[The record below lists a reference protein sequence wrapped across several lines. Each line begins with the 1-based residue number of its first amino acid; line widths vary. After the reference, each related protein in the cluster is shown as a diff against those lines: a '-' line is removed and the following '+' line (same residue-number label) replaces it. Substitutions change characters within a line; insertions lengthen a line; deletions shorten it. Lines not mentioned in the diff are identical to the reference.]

1 MSNPFH
7 HSIVQIYKSR
17 KTILGLLE
25 SVYRYDTSEYNGFSL
40 NEIDAMYA
48 TDQLD
53 MLLTTAVKKDD
64 TEDSK
69 DAKES
74 KESLFDVYEDKGKIK
89 IYKPVHKTYV
99 KYFLKNNTL
108 NDKSLNMIVEDLF
121 ILSDTLTKKDT
132 LVIIY
137 DGEPNETLQY
147 HLNYMYN
154 HDGIFVVVHNIKR
167 LQFNL
172 LNHHL
177 VPSVSILDDEDTKEL
192 QKKYHLKNMVTQLPE
207 ISRYDPM
214 ALAICLRPS
223 QVCHL
228 LRSSP
233 TALTTDYYRICV

>member
-1 MSNPFH
+1 ME
-7 HSIVQIYKSR
+7 
-17 KTILGLLE
+17 LLE
-25 SVYRYDTSEYNGFSL
+25 STYHYDTSEYSGFSL

-48 TDQLD
+48 NDQLD
-53 MLLTTAVKKDD
+53 MLFTN
-64 TEDSK
+64 SNNS
-69 DAKES
+69 DAKNDKELESKELES

-132 LVIIY
+132 LIIIY

-147 HLNYMYN
+147 HLNHMYN

-192 QKKYHLKNMVTQLPE
+192 QKKYHLKNMVMQLPE

>member
-1 MSNPFH
+1 MSNSFH
-7 HSIVQIYKSR
+7 HSIVEIFKSR
-17 KTILGLLE
+17 KTIMELLE
-25 SVYRYDTSEYNGFSL
+25 STYHYDTSEYSGFSL

-48 TDQLD
+48 NDQLD
-53 MLLTTAVKKDD
+53 MLFTNSN
-64 TEDSK
+64 DS
-69 DAKES
+69 DAKTNEKEPES
-74 KESLFDVYEDKGKIK
+74 KEYLFDVYEDKGKIK

-121 ILSDTLTKKDT
+121 ILSDTLAKKDT
-132 LVIIY
+132 LIIIY

-147 HLNYMYN
+147 HLNHMYN

-223 QVCHL
+223 QVCHF